1 MVELARTRP
10 DDIVRVDFR
19 KFDGHK
25 DEASSSQNKNHFIF
39 ASFVQT
45 LVISV
50 TVLFISF
57 FIAGG

>member
-25 DEASSSQNKNHFIF
+25 DEASSSQNKSI
-39 ASFVQT
+39 
-45 LVISV
+45 
-50 TVLFISF
+50 LFLPVSYKLL
-57 FIAGG
+57 